1 PVAAPA
7 PVVDYVAP
15 AVSVAPA
22 SVAGESYT
30 VVAGDTLSVIAAKLG
45 IEGGWEAL
53 AAANAGSIA
62 DPNLIF
68 PGQVLNIPA

>member
-1 PVAAPA
+1 APAAA
-7 PVVDYVAP
+7 PVVEYVAP
-15 AVSVAPA
+15 AAVVAPA
-22 SVAGESYT
+22 PVAGESYT
-30 VVAGDTLSVIAAKLG
+30 VVPGDTLSIIAQKLG
-45 IEGGWEAL
+45 VHGGWEAL